1 MTDFT
6 YKLVEIVGTSPDGVT
21 EAMRSGME
29 RAGET
34 LRNVE
39 WVEVDA
45 IRGHCRNGVIDRFQ
59 VVMRIGF
66 RLEDREDEA

>member
-21 EAMRSGME
+21 EAMRAGVE

-34 LRNVE
+34 LRNIE

-45 IRGHCRNGVIDRFQ
+45 IRGHCRDGAIDRFQ
-59 VVMRIGF
+59 VVMKIGF
-66 RLEDREDEA
+66 RLDDREGD